1 MEEAVLKVKPEDKG
15 KLRTGR
21 RKNKSKARRTES
33 RKRSG
38 QQIENKDFLE
48 FFFVILDLG
57 LG

>member
-15 KLRTGR
+15 KLCTGR

-33 RKRSG
+33 RGGSG